1 MDVEAG
7 GAGLRERKATIVS
20 YAYSTAGVLA
30 LVLHSG
36 LLSLLDFS
44 DSGFQGAV
52 GSILTWTFLVGCLAG
67 ALGMAKQRWWGFAG
81 LYVATLV
88 ASLGLAICMV
98 PVVIGTFPVGSRAA
112 ALMVLNAVFLLGLVL
127 LQVAVSRQD
136 RIAP

>member
-1 MDVEAG
+1 
-7 GAGLRERKATIVS
+7 
-20 YAYSTAGVLA
+20 
-30 LVLHSG
+30 
-36 LLSLLDFS
+36 
-44 DSGFQGAV
+44 
-52 GSILTWTFLVGCLAG
+52 
-67 ALGMAKQRWWGFAG
+67 MAKQRWWGFAG